1 MAERHASRTC
11 PLCEATCGVT
21 ITLDGATPL
30 AVRGDDADAFSRGY
44 LCPKAAALPALH
56 ADPDRLR
63 TPLVRGADGELHPA
77 SWDAAFAVA
86 IERLTAIKAAHGAD
100 AIALYLGNPSA
111 HSLDLMTYGPALI
124 RGLGTRQRYSASSA
138 DQLPKMVSAAA
149 MFGGGLTIPVPDL
162 DRTDRLLILGA
173 NPVVSNGSLMTA
185 PDVKARLK
193 AIRARGGKVVV
204 IDPRRTET
212 AALADEH
219 HAIRPGG
226 DAALLLAMAHVLF
239 AEGLVTLG
247 AAAAHVDGLAAV
259 EAIAAR
265 FAPAR
270 VAARVGI
277 DAATIRR
284 LARDHAAAPT
294 AACYGRIGTT
304 CQEFG
309 TLASWAVDLINA
321 LTGNLDRAGG
331 AMWTTPAALPGRHRR
346 KGEATFGRHRSKGG
360 LPEMFGEL
368 PVAAMA
374 DELRGGVR
382 ALITVAGNPLVSTP
396 GVDPLTAAVAGLEFR
411 VAIDPYVNATTRLA
425 DVILPPPSALARAHY
440 DLALYQLAIRN
451 VARYSPPT
459 VPREPG
465 APAEWEI
472 VLTLAKGIAGMGA
485 APLAMADAAVAREL
499 CTRELGDLAAA
510 GTPLPVGV
518 DQALAML
525 DGDGPDRLLDL
536 LVRVG
541 PYGDGFGARP
551 GGLTLAALRA
561 APHGVDLGPLV
572 PRLPEVL
579 RTASRRIELAP
590 PVIVA
595 DLPRLEAALDG
606 AVPGLVLIGRRELR
620 SNNSWMHN
628 LPHLMKGQDRC
639 TLLVHPD
646 DARACG
652 LVDGGLARVASAA
665 GAVIAPVEISAEVR
679 PGVVSL
685 PHGFGHD
692 LVGVRM
698 AVARAHAG
706 VNVNQV
712 SDPAFLDGPSANA
725 AFNGVAVE
733 VTAATR

>member
-21 ITLDGATPL
+21 ITLDGDTPL
-30 AVRGDDADAFSRGY
+30 AVRGDDADPFSRGY

-77 SWDAAFAVA
+77 SWPEAFAVA
-86 IERLTAIKAAHGAD
+86 IDRLAAIKRAHGAD

-111 HSLDLMTYGPALI
+111 HSLDLMTFGPVLTRA
-124 RGLGTRQRYSASSA
+124 LGTRQRYSASSA
-138 DQLPKMVSAAA
+138 DQLPKMVSAAL
-149 MFGGGLTIPVPDL
+149 MFGGGLAIPVPDL

-193 AIRARGGKVVV
+193 AIRARGGKLIV

-226 DAALLLAMAHVLF
+226 DAALLLAMAQVLF

-247 AAAAHVDGLAAV
+247 AAAGHVDGLAAV

-265 FAPAR
+265 FAPER
-270 VAARVGI
+270 VATRVGI

-284 LARDHAAAPT
+284 LAREHAAATT

-309 TLASWAVDLINA
+309 TLASWAVDLINV

-331 AMWTTPAALPGRHRR
+331 AMWTTPVALPGRHRT
-346 KGEATFGRHRSKGG
+346 KGDAKFARHRSKGG

-382 ALITVAGNPLVSTP
+382 ALITVAGNPLVSAP
-396 GVDPLTAAVAGLEFR
+396 GVDALTAAIGGLEFR

-425 DVILPPPSALARAHY
+425 DVVLPPPSPLARAHY
-440 DLALYQLAIRN
+440 DVALYQLAIRN

-459 VPREPG
+459 VARADG

-472 VLTLAKGIAGMGA
+472 MLTLAKGLAGMGA
-485 APLAMADAAVAREL
+485 APLAMADAGVAREL
-499 CTRELGDLAAA
+499 CARELGDLAAA
-510 GTPLPVGV
+510 GTPLAVTV

-525 DGDGPDRLLDL
+525 DGEGPDRLLDV
-536 LVRVG
+536 LVRTG
-541 PYGDGFGARP
+541 PYGDGFGVRP

-561 APHGVDLGPLV
+561 APHGLDLGPLA
-572 PRLPEVL
+572 PRLPDVL
-579 RTASRRIELAP
+579 RTPDRRIALAP
-590 PVIVA
+590 ALIVDDVA
-595 DLPRLEAALDG
+595 RLEAALE
-606 AVPGLVLIGRRELR
+606 AAPPALVLIGRRELR

-628 LPHLMKGQDRC
+628 LPHLMKGADRC

-646 DARACG
+646 DARARG
-652 LVDGGLARVASAA
+652 LTDGGRARVASAV
-665 GAVIAPVEISAEVR
+665 GAVEAPVEISDEVR

-692 LVGVRM
+692 LAGVRL
-698 AVARAHAG
+698 AVARAHGG

-712 SDPAFLDGPSANA
+712 SDPAFHDGPSANA

-733 VTAATR
+733 VTAASG